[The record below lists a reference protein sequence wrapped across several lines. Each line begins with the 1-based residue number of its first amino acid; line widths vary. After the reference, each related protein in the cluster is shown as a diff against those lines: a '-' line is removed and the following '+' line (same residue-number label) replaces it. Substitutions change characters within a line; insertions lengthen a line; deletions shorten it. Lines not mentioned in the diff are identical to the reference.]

1 MRIRNFRNR
10 LIKTLAIWTRSIFLV
25 LLTIVSSAFPF
36 ILSAWLVYIF
46 LTNPDIVRQLVIGIL
61 GEARWQQALEGINE
75 LTQYF
80 TEHQSTLES
89 VDLAI
94 SLLTLLFGL
103 LFAVWL
109 TPLGKSVLNIFG
121 SIEREYSPSK
131 NTQLITRPE
140 DAIALELVDASVLDF
155 EPGTNGFVAFS
166 SSGEELLIQRD
177 LQILGRFWEE
187 TNVLS
192 LSYNHELFPLLSK
205 EIELQQAKTNPPS
218 KAIDLLSFIQNQIF
232 VATFKLDKRFLP
244 FRYLINLGVQI
255 EIKGPKGG
263 NYKIIQ
269 DFSTQSRVWSTLPS
283 AWPRSTNGERDLI
296 QQLRKVSFELFD
308 RSTHEKI
315 QYSFPVDM
323 ENLPYITYNAIVAEF
338 SEGLTQ
344 LLRQKN
350 QFLPNKIVLYLTTE
364 VGEYTL
370 SRFISLKEPT
380 TPAILEDY
388 FCFHDALRDQ
398 ETQPPN
404 TNLQPPSESN

>member
-131 NTQLITRPE
+131 NTQLITHPE

-205 EIELQQAKTNPPS
+205 EIELHQAKTNPPS

-269 DFSTQSRVWSTLPS
+269 DFSTQNRVWSILPS

-296 QQLRKVSFELFD
+296 QQLRKVSFKLFD
-308 RSTHEKI
+308 RSTHEKFQHI
-315 QYSFPVDM
+315 FPVDM
-323 ENLPYITYNAIVAEF
+323 ENLPYITYIAIVTEF
-338 SEGLTQ
+338 SEELTR

-350 QFLPNKIVLYLTTE
+350 QLLLNKIILYLKTE
-364 VGEYTL
+364 EGEYTL
-370 SRFISLKEPT
+370 SRFISLKEPAT
-380 TPAILEDY
+380 TPILEDY
-388 FCFHDALRDQ
+388 FCFHDALRNE
-398 ETQPPN
+398 ETEPSN
-404 TNLQPPSESN
+404 TMIQPPSESN